1 MADPAPVR
9 SALGAAPS
17 GGPRPRP
24 AEPGSASVAWAK
36 TARRRLDPAIVA
48 AFACI
53 VVLLLLGSLYSS
65 SFLSPEYLL
74 QQLKVASFLGV
85 IATGA
90 MLVILL
96 GQIDLSVP
104 WVVAAGGMMATAV
117 AGLGPVGQALAI
129 PAGVACGVLLGLVN
143 GAGVAYLR
151 LPSMV
156 VTLAVNAVAQ
166 GLMVAHT
173 GGFAPQDA
181 SSPAMR
187 YLATGDTLFGVPNA
201 LVVWVVIG
209 VAAVFLLTRTTFGRV
224 VYAIGNRE
232 RAAYLSGARVRA
244 VLLASFALAGALSA
258 FGGVLLAGYAS
269 KAAQAMGDAY
279 LLPAIAAVVLGGT
292 SILGGRGNYLGTVA
306 GVILITLLQSIL
318 SVMQIQE
325 WGRHVIYGV
334 VIVAMLLVYGRGRR
348 TGD

>member
-1 MADPAPVR
+1 MADGEPQSRVVPGAVGGARRRVDPA
-9 SALGAAPS
+9 
-17 GGPRPRP
+17 
-24 AEPGSASVAWAK
+24 VAWA
-36 TARRRLDPAIVA
+36 
-48 AFACI
+48 FAC
-53 VVLLLLGSLYSS
+53 VVLVLLVGSLYSR

-90 MLVILL
+90 MIVILL

-104 WVVAAGGMMATAV
+104 WVVAVGGMMATA
-117 AGLGPVGQALAI
+117 ATGWGPVGMAMAI
-129 PAGVACGVLLGLVN
+129 PVGVGCGLLLGLVN
-143 GAGVAYLR
+143 GAGVAVLR

-166 GLMVAHT
+166 GLMVVHT
-173 GGFAPQDA
+173 GGFSPQA
-181 SSPAMR
+181 SSSPAMR
-187 YLATGDTLFGVPNA
+187 FLATGDTLFGIPNA
-201 LVVWVVIG
+201 LIVWAVIG
-209 VAAVFLLTRTTFGRV
+209 SGAVFLLTRTTFGRT

-232 RAAYLSGARVRA
+232 RAAYLSGARTGA
-244 VLLASFALAGALSA
+244 VIVGAFALAGGLSA

-269 KAAQAMGDAY
+269 KAAQAMGDPY

-318 SVMQIQE
+318 SVMQME
-325 WGRHVIYGV
+325 EFGRHVIFGI
-334 VIVAMLLVYGRGRR
+334 VIVAMLLIYGRGGRYAE
-348 TGD
+348 

>member
-1 MADPAPVR
+1 MAEAARNSDSPGVR
-9 SALGAAPS
+9 SAPIAGAI
-17 GGPRPRP
+17 
-24 AEPGSASVAWAK
+24 
-36 TARRRLDPAIVA
+36 RRRVDPAIVA
-48 AFACI
+48 AFGCI

-65 SFLSPEYLL
+65 SFLLPEYLL

-90 MLVILL
+90 MIVILL

-104 WVVAAGGMMATAV
+104 WVVAVGGMMSTAV
-117 AGLGPVGQALAI
+117 AGLGPLGQALAI
-129 PAGVACGVLLGLVN
+129 PAGVACGVALGLAN

-166 GLMVAHT
+166 GLMVVHT
-173 GGFAPQDA
+173 GGFSPQDA

-187 YLATGDTLFGVPNA
+187 FLATGNSVFGIPNA
-201 LVVWVVIG
+201 LLVWAVIG
-209 VAAVFLLTRTTFGRV
+209 AAAVFLLKRTTFGRV

-232 RAAYLSGARVRA
+232 RAAYLSGARTRLV
-244 VLLASFALAGALSA
+244 VLAAFALAGALSA

-269 KAAQAMGDAY
+269 KAAQAMGDPY

-318 SVMQIQE
+318 SVMQIEE
-325 WGRHVIYGV
+325 WGRHVIYGG
-334 VIVAMLLVYGRGRR
+334 VIVTMLLVYGRGR
-348 TGD
+348 GPSD

>member
-1 MADPAPVR
+1 MAEATSSPAQ
-9 SALGAAPS
+9 
-17 GGPRPRP
+17 
-24 AEPGSASVAWAK
+24 PGSRAV
-36 TARRRLDPAIVA
+36 RHRIDPAIVS
-48 AFACI
+48 AFGCI

-90 MLVILL
+90 MIVILL

-104 WVVAAGGMMATAV
+104 WVVAVGGMMSTAV
-117 AGLGPVGQALAI
+117 AGFGPVGQALAI
-129 PAGVACGVLLGLVN
+129 PAGVACGMVLGLVN

-156 VTLAVNAVAQ
+156 VTLAINAIAQ
-166 GLMVAHT
+166 GLMVVHT
-173 GGFAPQDA
+173 GGFSPQDA

-187 YLATGDTLFGVPNA
+187 WLATGDTLFGIPNA
-201 LVVWVVIG
+201 LVVWAAIG
-209 VAAVFLLTRTTFGRV
+209 AAAVFLLTRTTFGRV

-232 RAAYLSGARVRA
+232 RAAYLSGARTRLV
-244 VLLASFALAGALSA
+244 VLASFALAGALSA

-269 KAAQAMGDAY
+269 KAAQAMGDPY

-318 SVMQIQE
+318 SVMQIEE
-325 WGRHVIYGV
+325 WGRHVIYGA
-334 VIVAMLLVYGRGRR
+334 VIVGMLLVYGRGRR
-348 TGD
+348 HTE